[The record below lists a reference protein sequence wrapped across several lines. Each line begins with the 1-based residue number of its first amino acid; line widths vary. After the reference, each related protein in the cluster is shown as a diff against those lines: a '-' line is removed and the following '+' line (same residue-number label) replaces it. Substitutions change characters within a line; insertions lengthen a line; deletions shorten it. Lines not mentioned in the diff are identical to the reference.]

1 MKLIDRIILTIY
13 SLLIGL
19 FALLLL
25 FVPFS
30 DVAYNWTNYLI
41 KSYSM
46 DWQNSFIPVIF
57 LAISIRFLLSG
68 IKTQKGRNQ
77 SVVRHTAFG
86 EVNISLQA
94 IEAMAQ
100 KSARIVPGLRDIK
113 AVAQLLNDGLIVH
126 ISALALSDINIP
138 ESSIKVQQS
147 IKEYIE
153 ECTGISVK
161 EIKVKINNLAN
172 QSKGRVE

>member
-1 MKLIDRIILTIY
+1 
-13 SLLIGL
+13 LL
-19 FALLLL
+19 
-25 FVPFS
+25 
-30 DVAYNWTNYLI
+30 D
-41 KSYSM
+41 
-46 DWQNSFIPVIF
+46 
-57 LAISIRFLLSG
+57 
-68 IKTQKGRNQ
+68 
-77 SVVRHTAFG
+77 
-86 EVNISLQA
+86 
-94 IEAMAQ
+94 
-100 KSARIVPGLRDIK
+100 
-113 AVAQLLNDGLIVH
+113 DGLIVH